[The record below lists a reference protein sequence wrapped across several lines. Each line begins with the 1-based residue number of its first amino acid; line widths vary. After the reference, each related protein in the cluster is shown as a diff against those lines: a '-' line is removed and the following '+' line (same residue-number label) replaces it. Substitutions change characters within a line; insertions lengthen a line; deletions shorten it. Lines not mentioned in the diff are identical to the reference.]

1 MNTKRTLR
9 LRKEVLTSLA
19 DAELELVPGGG
30 QEPAMPESFP
40 TLCDRTCLTCNWTC
54 LCIHQ

>member
-9 LRKEVLTSLA
+9 LRKEVLASLA
-19 DAELELVPGGG
+19 DADLERLPGG
-30 QEPAMPESFP
+30 QAAMPDSFP

-54 LCIHQ
+54 LCIHH